1 MGYCLLTI
9 PQFSVDA
16 ILLKEFTVRTCL
28 SHLAILQHQDLVAI
42 VDGPQSMG
50 NKDARAP
57 LLLQD
62 TVDVLQ
68 QCLFGIRVEGR
79 SLSYT
84 YVRWLS
90 SVERKLK

>member
-16 ILLKEFTVRTCL
+16 ILLKEFTVRTRL

-50 NKDARAP
+50 NKDARAS

-68 QCLFGIRVEGR
+68 
-79 SLSYT
+79 
-84 YVRWLS
+84 
-90 SVERKLK
+90 

>member
-1 MGYCLLTI
+1 M
-9 PQFSVDA
+9 
-16 ILLKEFTVRTCL
+16 RTCL

-50 NKDARAP
+50 NKDARAS

-68 QCLFGIRVEGR
+68 QCLFGICVEGR
-79 SLSYT
+79 SLLCRQICEIT
-84 YVRWLS
+84 VQNGR
-90 SVERKLK
+90 ELK